1 MDKPWYRK
9 LFGRP
14 PESAVETP
22 EVNADHEDAEVQF
35 GLGLR
40 FANDKSSRQDYA
52 QAAHWYRKA
61 ADQSHALAQFN
72 LGVMYARGQGVDRDD
87 VTAKMWLG
95 KAAQQGDAGAQY
107 HLGMRHHRASMDGQP
122 DNAVE
127 SRVEAFKW
135 LHLAAAQGYK
145 GSVAACEFV
154 TLGMTLQEVTDGRHR
169 TAAFVAVSS
178 NRPEA
183 H

>member
-9 LFGRP
+9 LFGRS
-14 PESAVETP
+14 PESPMETT
-22 EVNADHEDAEVQF
+22 EVNADQEDAEVQF
-35 GLGLR
+35 RLGLK
-40 FANDKSSRQDYA
+40 FANELSAAQDYA

-61 ADQSHALAQFN
+61 ADQCHALAQFN

-87 VTAKMWLG
+87 ATAAMWLG

-107 HLGMRHHRASMDGQP
+107 HLGMRHHRASIGAQTP
-122 DNAVE
+122 TAGE

-154 TLGMTLQEVTDGRHR
+154 TLGMTLPEGTDGRQR
-169 TAAFVAVSS
+169 TAAFVAVNP
-178 NRPEA
+178 NRAEA
-183 H
+183 R